1 MQRTFFILAYF
12 FILAAVAAQQY
23 PFVHYTPKD
32 GLISNEVKYS
42 WQKKNSKG

>member
-1 MQRTFFILAYF
+1 MQRTAFLLACYF
-12 FILAAVAAQQY
+12 LCTKLFAQQY